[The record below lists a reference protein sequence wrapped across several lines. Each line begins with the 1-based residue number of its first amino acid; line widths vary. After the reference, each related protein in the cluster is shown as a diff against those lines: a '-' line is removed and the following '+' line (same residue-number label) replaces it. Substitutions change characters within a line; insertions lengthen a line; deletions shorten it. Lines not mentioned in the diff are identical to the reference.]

1 MLILNFIRYFL
12 QFLIIQIAKTSSEYQ
27 KGGLLMY
34 NLEKINIIN
43 VKNVYRNLSVSKLV
57 EEAIKRGEG
66 VLTNNGAFNVYTGKY
81 TGRSPNDK
89 FIVDEPEV
97 HEYIWWEN
105 NTPISIDKF
114 ERLYNRLTAY
124 LQNRDLFVFD
134 GFVGADPEYRIPIR
148 VITEYAYQSLLAR
161 QLFIRPNEEE
171 LKNHVPEYTL
181 IAAPKFNSI
190 PELDGVNSEAFI
202 ILSFTKK
209 LIIIGGS
216 QYGGEIKKSIFT
228 LMNYLMPKRGVLSMH
243 CSSNMG
249 KDGDTA
255 LFFGLSGTG
264 KTTLSADPQRFLIG
278 DDEHGWSDKGIFNFE
293 GGCYAKCINLSKEKE
308 PQIWNAIKFGT
319 VLENVVYDENT
330 RELNYSSDKITENT
344 RAAYPIDFIPG
355 AIPGGMGGHPKAI
368 IFLTADAFG
377 VLPPIAKL
385 TKEQAMYY
393 FLSGYTSKL
402 AGTER
407 GIREPQA
414 TFSTCFGAPFLPL
427 KPMVYA
433 KMLGEKIEKHNA
445 KVYLVNTGW
454 SGGPYGIGSRINLAY
469 TRAMVTAALNS
480 SLDGVE
486 FVKDPIFNLNIP
498 TSCPGVPS
506 EILNPKNTWADKEA
520 YEKAAKNLALRFAEN
535 FKKYKDVTDDIKKSG
550 PNI

>member
-1 MLILNFIRYFL
+1 
-12 QFLIIQIAKTSSEYQ
+12 
-27 KGGLLMY
+27 MY

-377 VLPPIAKL
+377 VLPPITKL

-498 TSCPGVPS
+498 TSCAGVPS